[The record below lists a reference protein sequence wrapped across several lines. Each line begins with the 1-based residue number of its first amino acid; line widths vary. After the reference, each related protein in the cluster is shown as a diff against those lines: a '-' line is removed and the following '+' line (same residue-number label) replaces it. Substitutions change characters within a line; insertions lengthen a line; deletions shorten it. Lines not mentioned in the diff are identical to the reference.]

1 VRFLLHRDTQA
12 QFRFASIQS
21 ESGRSL
27 MLSHGLD
34 PASPLSLLLV
44 EDGNGYTDTD
54 AIARVLRRL
63 HRWPWR
69 VIATCMLWI
78 PRVARDPLYRFVARH
93 RYRLFGRSDQCFVPS
108 EEQRARFM
116 P

>member
-1 VRFLLHRDTQA
+1 
-12 QFRFASIQS
+12 
-21 ESGRSL
+21 
-27 MLSHGLD
+27 
-34 PASPLSLLLV
+34 
-44 EDGNGYTDTD
+44 
-54 AIARVLRRL
+54 
-63 HRWPWR
+63 
-69 VIATCMLWI
+69 MLWI